1 MHNTI
6 ETERTCRECGR
17 TLPITEFER
26 YSTGVY
32 RRVCRHCHW
41 VLHGRKALKKH
52 RMRER
57 AAALMVKR

>member
-1 MHNTI
+1 MRNTVI

-17 TLPITEFER
+17 TLPINQFER

-41 VLHGRKALKKH
+41 ELHGKKALKKY
-52 RMRER
+52 RMKQL
-57 AAALMVKR
+57 AALIMKR

>member
-1 MHNTI
+1 MCNQI

-41 VLHGRKALKKH
+41 ELHGRKAQKKR
-52 RMRER
+52 RMKLR
-57 AAALMVKR
+57 AAALMGKR